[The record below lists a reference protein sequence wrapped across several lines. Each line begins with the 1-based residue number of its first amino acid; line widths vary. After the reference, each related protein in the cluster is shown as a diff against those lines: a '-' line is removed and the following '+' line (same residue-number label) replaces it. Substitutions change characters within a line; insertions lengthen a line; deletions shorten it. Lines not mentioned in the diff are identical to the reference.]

1 MSRSRSPRARQA
13 SDPFRIYVGG
23 VDDGRERGDII
34 DISVTT
40 GDKMAAVEKLIRQSF
55 RDLGWPDALI
65 DRCSL
70 LIWRDAWVQTFGHLT
85 VGDLHLKPQQMLL
98 FSDCTEDQAVE
109 P

>member
-40 GDKMAAVEKLIRQSF
+40 GDKMAAVEKRHVLPFSK
-55 RDLGWPDALI
+55 
-65 DRCSL
+65 S
-70 LIWRDAWVQTFGHLT
+70 WRDTIKMRKWMYQL
-85 VGDLHLKPQQMLL
+85 
-98 FSDCTEDQAVE
+98 
-109 P
+109 

>member
-1 MSRSRSPRARQA
+1 M
-13 SDPFRIYVGG
+13 
-23 VDDGRERGDII
+23 DDGRERGDVI
-34 DISVTT
+34 DITVTT

-70 LIWRDAWVQTFGHLT
+70 LIWRDEWVQTFGHLS
-85 VGDLHLKPQQMLL
+85 VGALHLKPQQMLL